1 MVTKE
6 DKLTRQI
13 NGVGNKD
20 IMPLPEKPCIYPIDI
35 LSSSLFPTSLNYP
48 PVPAYS
54 NEYDNNCTH
63 RYACKVHVNLA
74 NIVWK
79 LHSNWSADI
88 ASGKITNEPQ
98 DKIACAKFGTM
109 IRMKTSTFY

>member
-48 PVPAYS
+48 P
-54 NEYDNNCTH
+54 CTGILTT
-63 RYACKVHVNLA
+63 VLV
-74 NIVWK
+74 
-79 LHSNWSADI
+79 
-88 ASGKITNEPQ
+88 
-98 DKIACAKFGTM
+98 GTLVGFM
-109 IRMKTSTFY
+109 